1 MDQDI
6 GQLSVDIFQTK
17 TELII
22 VAPIAG
28 MSSKN
33 VDISVTEEILT
44 IKGERKSNHPNVPEK
59 DYLTKECFWGPFQ
72 RSIILP
78 KNANAKEIN
87 ASFKN
92 NVLEI
97 KIPKTTEEKT
107 KVVKINVDQ

>member
-1 MDQDI
+1 
-6 GQLSVDIFQTK
+6 
-17 TELII
+17 
-22 VAPIAG
+22 
-28 MSSKN
+28 
-33 VDISVTEEILT
+33 
-44 IKGERKSNHPNVPEK
+44 
-59 DYLTKECFWGPFQ
+59 TKECFWGPFQ

-107 KVVKINVDQ
+107 KVVKIHVDT